1 MTVIFLWGGGGE
13 VRGVP
18 ISSSLEDN
26 VESAILFTQGF
37 SAPPTGREKPW
48 ERGWG
53 YPNPILVI
61 NYHVHMIPIQR
72 VKIWV
77 LLERCLEF

>member
-1 MTVIFLWGGGGE
+1 MASYKKLDSYDSYFFVGGGGGE

-48 ERGWG
+48 ERG
-53 YPNPILVI
+53 
-61 NYHVHMIPIQR
+61 
-72 VKIWV
+72 
-77 LLERCLEF
+77 

>member
-1 MTVIFLWGGGGE
+1 MTVIFFFWGGGRGE
-13 VRGVP
+13 GVP
-18 ISSSLEDN
+18 ISSSSEDN
-26 VESAILFTQGF
+26 VASAILITQGF
-37 SAPPTGREKPW
+37 SAPPTRREKPW